1 MLRTH
6 SHFVKVIAVR
16 AGRFL
21 LVALLL
27 SIVVIR
33 GGQWLGYPV
42 DGPYVVQ
49 SAENQDYAHG
59 WMPVD
64 HGVWAR
70 GDQRRIHSDQ
80 LAPQVSGYGGAIAM
94 HIVLD
99 AEGDVES
106 ARVVRHAENKEHLK
120 DVLDA
125 GVLNAYEGLSID
137 AAIAADVDAVSGA
150 TTTSHALI
158 LTVQLSL
165 DAYRQQQGGVASAAF
180 SRDVV
185 GWREIKTWL
194 GIAVVMLAGVS
205 SIWFRRKRRLRTV
218 QLLLNVIVLGFV
230 CGTMLSMA
238 RILGWA
244 AHGGWW
250 VTQSV
255 ELVMAGWI
263 VVWVCMGRGQS
274 YCTSVCPFGSLQELA
289 GRATGRTV
297 SLPRGLVRW
306 LRLFRSVLLFMLL
319 LLVFAGGAASLFG
332 FEPFS
337 AFQIA
342 QAAPVT
348 LWVAGLFAAASLVVR
363 RPWCRYACPTGALLQ
378 LLGR

>member
-1 MLRTH
+1 MACT
-6 SHFVKVIAVR
+6 VE
-16 AGRFL
+16 
-21 LVALLL
+21 
-27 SIVVIR
+27 
-33 GGQWLGYPV
+33 
-42 DGPYVVQ
+42 GPYVVE
-49 SAENQDYAHG
+49 SDANQNYAHG
-59 WMPVD
+59 WMPAD

-70 GDQRRIHSDQ
+70 GAERRIHSEK

-99 AEGDVES
+99 ADGQVAS
-106 ARVVRHAENKEHLK
+106 TRIVRHAESPEYLEE
-120 DVLDA
+120 VLDG
-125 GVLNAYEGLSID
+125 GVLAAFEGLSID
-137 AAIAADVDAVSGA
+137 QAIAADVDAVSGA

-158 LTVQLSL
+158 LTVQSSL
-165 DAYRQQQGGVASAAF
+165 DAYRQQQGGEASEAF
-180 SRDVV
+180 TGRAGSMA
-185 GWREIKTWL
+185 IQTWL

-218 QLLLNVIVLGFV
+218 QLLLNVLVLGFV

-238 RILGWA
+238 RILGWV

-263 VVWVCMGRGQS
+263 VVWVCAGRAES
-274 YCTSVCPFGSLQELA
+274 YCMWVCPFGSLQELA
-289 GRATGRTV
+289 GRATPRTM
-297 SLPRGLVRW
+297 SLPSGLDRW
-306 LRLFRSVLLFMLL
+306 LKLFRRVLLLMLL
-319 LLVFAGGAASLFG
+319 LLVFAGGGASVFG

-337 AFQIA
+337 AFQLA
-342 QAAPVT
+342 RAASVA